1 MIQELP
7 VKQELEVVDY
17 FLVYSKIDLYE
28 HSVRGIMVH
37 VLKHVFANQTM
48 K

>member
-7 VKQELEVVDY
+7 IKQELEVVDC
-17 FLVYSKIDLYE
+17 FQVYSKIDLYG
-28 HSVRGIMVH
+28 HSVCGITVQ
-37 VLKHVFANQTM
+37 VLKHVFANQTI